1 MHRTVLVLLATL
13 LSASAYAENSDV
25 AAFNE
30 AWQAYEVATASDDA
44 ALETDAAARV
54 LDGGKRIFTDSD
66 EELTVITHNYGVAL
80 SDSGDREGAVPVLKE
95 ALRLGEI
102 IYGEDGAGLIPILAD
117 LADAEAAPF
126 KPGPQVSK
134 YKRALKIADAQF
146 GKQGVEYA
154 DLAFRASRNV
164 YLMSLSM
171 NARKYMIEARDIY
184 AALPQPETLNV
195 GMAHFYLGKMDFT
208 KQRYRTSSEHLE
220 SALERFS
227 GPEDT
232 NRALRLLAR
241 ALLVQTYEHR
251 NLTEQATQHCVAI
264 GRESQL
270 SPDQD
275 YLPIFRVAPMYPMS
289 MLRAGKSGHVDL
301 EFVIDENGFVQKPI
315 VVARQVNGKERS
327 RSSDFDKAAMD
338 AVERF
343 RYAPK
348 FEDGEAVAVAGVKTR
363 ISFAIE
369 K

>member
-1 MHRTVLVLLATL
+1 MHKTILILLGTL
-13 LSASAYAENSDV
+13 LSASAYTGNSDV
-25 AAFNE
+25 ATFNE
-30 AWQAYEVATASDDA
+30 AWQAYEAATASDDA

-54 LDGGKRIFTDSD
+54 LDAGKRIFTDSD

-80 SDSGDREGAVPVLKE
+80 SDSGDREGAAPVLKE

-126 KPGPQVSK
+126 KPGAQAYK
-134 YKRALKIADAQF
+134 YKRALKIAKAQF

-154 DLAFRASRNV
+154 DLAFRAARNV

-184 AALPQPETLNV
+184 ASLPEPLTQNV
-195 GMAHFYLGKMDFT
+195 GMADFYLGKMEFT
-208 KQRYRTSSEHLE
+208 DRDYRDSSEYLE
-220 SALERFS
+220 SALESFS

-232 NRALRLLAR
+232 NRALRLLVR
-241 ALLVQTYEHR
+241 ALLVQAYEHR
-251 NLTEQATQHCVAI
+251 NLTEQATRHCVAI

-301 EFVIDENGFVQKPI
+301 EFVIDENGFVQEPI
-315 VVARQVNGKERS
+315 VVARQVNGKEKS
-327 RSSDFDKAAMD
+327 RSSDFDKAAEN
-338 AVERF
+338 AVKRF

-348 FEDGEAVAVAGVKTR
+348 FEDGVAVPVDGVKTR
-363 ISFAIE
+363 ISFE
-369 K
+369 LVK